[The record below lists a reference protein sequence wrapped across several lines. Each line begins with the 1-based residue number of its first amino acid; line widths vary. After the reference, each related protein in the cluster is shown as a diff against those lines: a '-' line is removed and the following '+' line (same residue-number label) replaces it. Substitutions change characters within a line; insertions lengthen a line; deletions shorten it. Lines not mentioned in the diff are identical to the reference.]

1 MRLAR
6 ASQLI
11 LASELISPFTL
22 RLEALI
28 LTKCLTQYILS
39 PGPEYHHWVMSKYL
53 HCGIT
58 LFRKGGYKELAKNK
72 LENLKLE
79 TS

>member
-28 LTKCLTQYILS
+28 LTKCLTQYILFLFLL
-39 PGPEYHHWVMSKYL
+39 PGPEYHYWVLSQC
-53 HCGIT
+53 H
-58 LFRKGGYKELAKNK
+58 LFLS
-72 LENLKLE
+72 LKFSHL
-79 TS
+79 